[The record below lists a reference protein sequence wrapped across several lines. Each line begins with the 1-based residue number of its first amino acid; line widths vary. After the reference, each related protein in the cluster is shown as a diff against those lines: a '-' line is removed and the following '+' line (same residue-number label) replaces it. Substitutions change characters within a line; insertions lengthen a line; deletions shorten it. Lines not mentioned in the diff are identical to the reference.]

1 MRMDRRKSG
10 AGSGGKAPFPCL
22 CAATRRAGRVL
33 TRRYDA
39 HLKPSGLK
47 VTQYSMM
54 ANIARNPGL
63 TVSALAKLLVMDQ
76 TTVSRNLGVL
86 EKAGYVCTKQET
98 DDQRI
103 RQVHLSDLGRTRL
116 EQARPLWNQAQME
129 MEEALGREGLA
140 NLLEYFR
147 QLIG

>member
-1 MRMDRRKSG
+1 
-10 AGSGGKAPFPCL
+10 
-22 CAATRRAGRVL
+22 VL